1 MKDNRGNT
9 LYITV
14 FIFMILSILVFGQ
27 VILLTNN
34 TKVTNNKVN
43 YVYKEIIVTN
53 SLFDVLNDLVEKE
66 EIELKEYKYNNCIV
80 YIVDNNNDTYYIELY
95 ENETKLF
102 TTVKIDLENNEYNL
116 ITLEVSE
123 DV

>member
-1 MKDNRGNT
+1 MKNNKGHT
-9 LYITV
+9 LFITV
-14 FIFMILSILVFGQ
+14 FILMILSILVLGT
-27 VILLTNN
+27 VILISNN
-34 TKVTNNKVN
+34 TKVTNNRVN

-80 YIVDNNNDTYYIELY
+80 YIMDSNNDTYYIELY
-95 ENETKLF
+95 ENETKLL
-102 TTVKIDLENNEYNL
+102 TTVKFDLENHEYDL

>member
-14 FIFMILSILVFGQ
+14 FIFMILSILVFCQ

-95 ENETKLF
+95 ENETKLL

>member
-1 MKDNRGNT
+1 MKHNKGHT
-9 LYITV
+9 LFITV
-14 FIFMILSILVFGQ
+14 FILMILSILVLGT
-27 VILLTNN
+27 VILISNN
-34 TKVTNNKVN
+34 TKVTNNRVN

-80 YIVDNNNDTYYIELY
+80 YIMDSNNDTYYIELY
-95 ENETKLF
+95 ENETKLL
-102 TTVKIDLENNEYNL
+102 TTVKFDLENHEYDL

>member
-1 MKDNRGNT
+1 MKNNKGHT
-9 LYITV
+9 LFITV
-14 FIFMILSILVFGQ
+14 FILMILSILVLGT
-27 VILLTNN
+27 VILISNN
-34 TKVTNNKVN
+34 TKVTNNRVN

-80 YIVDNNNDTYYIELY
+80 YIMDYNNDTYYIELY
-95 ENETKLF
+95 ENETKLL
-102 TTVKIDLENNEYNL
+102 TTVKFDLENHEYDL